1 MLHSNTEWAVN
12 ARFITG
18 IGHMVYGF
26 GRDGDLWSHDTILHV
41 SRDYVHSFQ
50 NITGILLP
58 SIVCISTTFGPPL
71 VFNISPI
78 IIGLTSDGNRLI
90 FVSSGVLTASATD
103 LLSLDELIFE
113 TFTYDVSLN
122 GTTAMTWYAHVVH

>member
-1 MLHSNTEWAVN
+1 MHVLSQVLAIWFMDLVGMVIYGHTIPFYMSAVIM
-12 ARFITG
+12 FI
-18 IGHMVYGF
+18 
-26 GRDGDLWSHDTILHV
+26 RSK
-41 SRDYVHSFQ
+41 
-50 NITGILLP
+50 ILLVYYSLQLFAFP
-58 SIVCISTTFGPPL
+58 QHLAPPL